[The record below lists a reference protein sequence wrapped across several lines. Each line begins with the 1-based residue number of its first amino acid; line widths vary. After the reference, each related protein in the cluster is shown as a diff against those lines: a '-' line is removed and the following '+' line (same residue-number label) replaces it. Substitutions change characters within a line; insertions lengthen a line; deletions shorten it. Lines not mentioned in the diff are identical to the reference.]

1 MRMIA
6 ARLDGIFRLAICELD
21 RFRLGERRLGR
32 GLEDVCTGLPSEAKL
47 AVPGR
52 RNGE

>member
-6 ARLDGIFRLAICELD
+6 ARLDGIFRLAVCKFD
-21 RFRLGERRLGR
+21 RLRLSESWLGG
-32 GLEDVCTGLPSEAKL
+32 GLEDVCTCLPSEAKL

-52 RNGE
+52 RNGA